1 MSDRDGE
8 DVPGHVRDPAAP
20 NRPPGEPA
28 ETQPGKLPTENEPN
42 VLDTT
47 AAGGLIIRGGVLRF
61 GSYVGVVGLSV
72 LSAALLTRYL
82 APTGFSQYTTVLS
95 LVGLIAIV
103 TDAGMSNLAVREFSV
118 GEGAERDALMRDLL
132 GLRVALTTL
141 GVVLVT
147 AFAVAAGYSAALL
160 GGTVVAGVATIALV
174 LQHTLTIPL
183 AAELRLGVLS
193 LLELARQALT
203 MIAIVALIVL
213 GAGVFPLLAVT
224 LVVYVVLIP
233 VTARLA
239 GGRISLRLELRPRRW
254 RSLLRLT
261 VAFSLATAVGAVY
274 VYTAQIITSLVASGH
289 QSGLFAASFRVFMV
303 AVTVPGLLV
312 SGAIPLLARAAR
324 DDRER
329 LAYAMQRIFEV
340 SLILGLAAALGML
353 AGAQFVIAVIAGPK
367 YAGAAA
373 SLRILGVAMSASF
386 LVAGWGFALLSLKRY
401 TSVLVVNTAALIVS
415 CALTLILA
423 STHGAQGAALATLCG
438 ELTLAAGYLLVL
450 VLGNPELRPRLQ
462 IVPKVA
468 LAAVPA
474 VALALALELPSL
486 VRAVLAL
493 AVYGLLIAW
502 TRATPEEIT
511 ALIPRP
517 RWLPRG

>member
-1 MSDRDGE
+1 MSGGSSGAGAREPVTPVESPGGLSGE
-8 DVPGHVRDPAAP
+8 V
-20 NRPPGEPA
+20 
-28 ETQPGKLPTENEPN
+28 EPN

-132 GLRVALTTL
+132 GLRIALTTL

-147 AFAVAAGYSAALL
+147 VFAVAAGYSAALL

-239 GGRISLRLELRPRRW
+239 GGRISLRMELRPRRW

-340 SLILGLAAALGML
+340 SLILGIAAALGML

-367 YAGAAA
+367 YAGAAP

-423 STHGAQGAALATLCG
+423 TAHGAQGAALATLCG
-438 ELTLAAGYLLVL
+438 ESTLAAGYLLVL

-468 LAAVPA
+468 LATVPA
-474 VALALALELPSL
+474 VALVLVLGLPSL

-493 AVYGLLIAW
+493 LVYSLLIVS
-502 TRATPEEIT
+502 TRAIPEEIT

-517 RWLPRG
+517 RWSSGS

>member
-8 DVPGHVRDPAAP
+8 EVPGHVRDPASP
-20 NRPPGEPA
+20 SRPPGEPA
-28 ETQPGKLPTENEPN
+28 ETQPGELPTENEPN
-42 VLDTT
+42 VLDTS
-47 AAGGLIIRGGVLRF
+47 AAGGLIIRGGVLRL
-61 GSYVGVVGLSV
+61 GSYIGVVGLSI

-103 TDAGMSNLAVREFSV
+103 TDAGMSNLAVREFAV
-118 GEGAERDALMRDLL
+118 GAGPERDALMRDLL
-132 GLRVALTTL
+132 GLRIALTCV

-147 AFAVAAGYSAALL
+147 AFAVAAGYSTALL
-160 GGTVVAGVATIALV
+160 GGTVVASMATVALV
-174 LQHTLTIPL
+174 LQHTLTIPVS
-183 AAELRLGVLS
+183 AELRLGSLS
-193 LLELARQALT
+193 LLELARQALA
-203 MIAIVALIVL
+203 MIAIVVLIVL
-213 GAGVFPLLAVT
+213 GAGVFLLLAVT

-239 GGRISLRLELRPRRW
+239 RGQISLRVELRPRRW
-254 RSLLRLT
+254 RALLGQT

-274 VYTAQIITSLVASGH
+274 VYTAQIITSLVAGGH
-289 QSGLFAASFRVFMV
+289 QSGLFAASFRVFIV

-324 DDRER
+324 
-329 LAYAMQRIFEV
+329 I
-340 SLILGLAAALGML
+340 AAALGML
-353 AGAQFVIAVIAGPK
+353 AGAQFVIQVIAGPK

-373 SLRILGVAMSASF
+373 SLRILGVAMCASF

-401 TSVLVVNTAALIVS
+401 TGLLVVNAAALIVS
-415 CALTLILA
+415 CVLTLLLA
-423 STHGAQGAALATLCG
+423 SEHGARGAAVATLCG
-438 ELTLAAGYLLVL
+438 ELTLSAGCLLVL
-450 VLGNPELRPRLQ
+450 VQGNPELRPRLQ
-462 IVPKVA
+462 ILPKVA

-474 VALALALELPSL
+474 VALVLALELPSL